1 MHSYIFLL
9 YVKSIETIR
18 IVQNMVFGVD
28 RNTGVLQWDLKQSLI
43 GYPDRKDF
51 IPGEKVL
58 RVTNCC
64 SVVAILGK

>member
-1 MHSYIFLL
+1 MT
-9 YVKSIETIR
+9 SIETIR

-28 RNTGVLQWDLKQSLI
+28 RNTGVLQWDLRESYI
-43 GYPDRKDF
+43 GYGDRKYF
-51 IPGEKVL
+51 ILGGKVL

>member
-1 MHSYIFLL
+1 
-9 YVKSIETIR
+9 
-18 IVQNMVFGVD
+18 MVFGFD

-43 GYPDRKDF
+43 RNRDRKDF